1 MSGLKQLLQ
10 FEMSLSQLAIS
21 LGDQVNFLSGSYSN
35 RHEVYL
41 NIRCCDNF
49 SDLCIKS
56 SSFTLQDFRKMAMLV
71 LSDSSQKNG
80 RVSGSR
86 WQRCIA
92 WSLPSSHRH
101 IKRMGEIGNFSK
113 KVAARYGWTLEKFRI
128 QPSLQVNNKTSR
140 KRNTTRT

>member
-1 MSGLKQLLQ
+1 MSGSKQLLQ

-21 LGDQVNFLSGSYSN
+21 LGDPVNILSGSYSN

-80 RVSGSR
+80 GVSGSR

-101 IKRMGEIGNFSK
+101 IKRMGELGILVIK
-113 KVAARYGWTLEKFRI
+113 
-128 QPSLQVNNKTSR
+128 LQLNMGGH
-140 KRNTTRT
+140 

>member
-1 MSGLKQLLQ
+1 MQ
-10 FEMSLSQLAIS
+10 FEMSLSQLTIS

-56 SSFTLQDFRKMAMLV
+56 CSFTLQDFRKMAMLV
-71 LSDSSQKNG
+71 LSDSSQKKG

-92 WSLPSSHRH
+92 WSSPSSLRH

-113 KVAARYGWTLEKFRI
+113 KVSARCRRTLEKFRI

-140 KRNTTRT
+140 KRNTTRTRT